1 MELHKALRNIINT
14 EGQEILNDLRLVN
27 ILDDFNAYQGIPASK
42 YILRAIISD
51 GFTAKLLF
59 LGKWNSDAE
68 QLANKFAMITGFVP
82 ESVSAI
88 CQSIA
93 YGLGWI
99 NAIQLHSKTSN
110 NVTQSTSNKI
120 SKEEELL
127 NKIEINTSGQNGNN
141 VIAKN
146 FSCRINSVKSFT
158 LFCEFHKSHP
168 KKDGT
173 MRYALYDFKGRI
185 MDEGYFG
192 WVYDYEPTIVTRS
205 REFDFS
211 YNNIGKIYL
220 YWV

>member
-1 MELHKALRNIINT
+1 MELHKALRNIIQT
-14 EGQEILNDLRLVN
+14 DGPDILNDVRLINV
-27 ILDDFNAYQGIPASK
+27 LDDFQAYQDIPASK

-51 GFTAKLLF
+51 GFTAKLLA
-59 LGKWNSDAE
+59 LGKWSSDVD
-68 QLANKFAMITGFVP
+68 QLANKFATITGFVP
-82 ESVSAI
+82 ESVSVI

-99 NAIQLHSKTSN
+99 NAIQFNSKPSNKTS
-110 NVTQSTSNKI
+110 QSTSNKI
-120 SKEEELL
+120 SKEEDLL
-127 NKIEINTSGQNGNN
+127 NKIAINTSGQNGRK
-141 VIAKN
+141 VVAKN

-173 MRYALYDFKGRI
+173 MHYALYDFKGRI
-185 MDEGYFG
+185 LDEGYFG

-205 REFDFS
+205 KQFDFP